1 LRPVLLLTLAAVLL
15 LSLML
20 GIIALAHG
28 RTGPALRQRVRDLS
42 DTEQAPTTTLPSI
55 RVGGSVHGAL
65 SLRLVRFFRFNPDM
79 PQVQIIAWPLVVLLG
94 VAVAALATW
103 WLGGLFGKTAAVV
116 AGPIIGAAT
125 VRWVFGWQ
133 HGRYCDALFRQLPDA
148 LGIMVRAIRAGLP
161 LAEAL
166 RSISREM
173 SSPSKEEFALVV
185 GDMTI
190 GRSVEAA
197 LVRLYERTGL
207 TEFAFLAVTLGLQS
221 QTGGSLAETLEN
233 LSDMVRKRVAMV
245 KRAKALAGEAKAQAG
260 LLVVLPFLAA
270 LMMASMQPFYIATFT
285 QNPTG
290 KTMLMIGLSLM
301 LLGLLTIRWLIRQAG
316 RD

>member
-1 LRPVLLLTLAAVLL
+1 MHKGLFLILAVLL
-15 LSLML
+15 TLSLML
-20 GIIALAHG
+20 SIIALVHA
-28 RTGPALRQRVRDLS
+28 RTGPALRQRVRGLS
-42 DTEQAPTTTLPSI
+42 ESEQAPTSALPSI
-55 RVGGSVHGAL
+55 RMGGSTRGAL
-65 SLRLVRFFRFNPDM
+65 SLRVLRFFRFNPDM
-79 PQVQIIAWPLVVLLG
+79 PQVQIIPWPLVLVVG
-94 VAVAALATW
+94 AAVAAIATW
-103 WLGGLFGKTAAVV
+103 WLDDLFGRIVALMAGPMIGVAAV
-116 AGPIIGAAT
+116 
-125 VRWVFGWQ
+125 RWMFGWQ

-173 SSPSKEEFALVV
+173 SSPSKEEFARVV
-185 GDMTI
+185 GDMAI

-197 LVRLYERTGL
+197 LVRLHERTGL

-233 LSDMVRKRVAMV
+233 LSDMVRKRVAMA
-245 KRAKALAGEAKAQAG
+245 KRARALAGEAKAQAG

-270 LMMASMQPFYIATFT
+270 SAMAFIQPFYVATFT
-285 QNPTG
+285 ENPTG
-290 KTMLMIGLSLM
+290 QTMLMVGLGLM
-301 LLGLLTIRWLIRQAG
+301 LLGLLTIKWLIQQAG

>member
-1 LRPVLLLTLAAVLL
+1 MRPGLLLIVAAILL
-15 LSLML
+15 LGLVL
-20 GIIALAHG
+20 GIVALLHA
-28 RTGPALRQRVRDLS
+28 RTGPALRQRVRRLS
-42 DTEQAPTTTLPSI
+42 DTAPAPTTALPSI
-55 RVGGSVHGAL
+55 RVGGTMRDGL
-65 SLRLVRFFRFNPDM
+65 SLRVLRFFRFNPDM
-79 PQVQIIAWPLVVLLG
+79 PQVQIIPWPVVLLLG
-94 VAVAALATW
+94 AAVAALSIWRLDSAFGRVPALLLGP
-103 WLGGLFGKTAAVV
+103 LGGMAVV
-116 AGPIIGAAT
+116 RGI
-125 VRWVFGWQ
+125 FGWQ
-133 HGRYCDALFRQLPDA
+133 HGRYCDTLFRQLPDA

-161 LAEAL
+161 MAEAL

-173 SSPSKEEFALVV
+173 PSPSKEEFARVV

-190 GRSVEAA
+190 GRPVEAA
-197 LVRLYERTGL
+197 LRRLYERTGL

-233 LSDMVRKRVAMV
+233 LSDMVRKRVAMA

-270 LMMASMQPFYIATFT
+270 IMMASMQPFYMATFT
-285 QNPTG
+285 QDPTG
-290 KTMLMIGLSLM
+290 QTILMVGLGLM